1 MKNIVFWGWLHN
13 NKFSKFESNLSH
25 VDYKTLVK
33 KYKIRTYLPSLRE
46 KLINQLVPILNNI
59 HNKNYNH
66 KYWTIIID
74 PWLSYYLIQN
84 YYRWIL
90 VTECLNSNKKL
101 RSLYFKKI
109 EYSSIFDQNEFF
121 FLISNSKNFNQFTFQ
136 RI

>member
-1 MKNIVFWGWLHN
+1 MKLISASGLENKFKKKMKNIVFWGWLHN

-25 VDYKTLVK
+25 VDYQTLVK

-66 KYWTIIID
+66 KYWTTIID

-84 YYRWIL
+84 YYRW
-90 VTECLNSNKKL
+90 
-101 RSLYFKKI
+101 Y
-109 EYSSIFDQNEFF
+109 
-121 FLISNSKNFNQFTFQ
+121 
-136 RI
+136 